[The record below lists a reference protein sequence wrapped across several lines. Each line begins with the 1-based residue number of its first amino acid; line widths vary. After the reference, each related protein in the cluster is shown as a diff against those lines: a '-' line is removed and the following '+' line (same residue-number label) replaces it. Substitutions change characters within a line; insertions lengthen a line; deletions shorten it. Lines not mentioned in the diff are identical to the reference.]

1 MSFFNIQWSVLY
13 LASEWIIRLTMLLYV
28 PQRRSPSAARA
39 WLLLIFFLPLPGIV
53 LYALVGRIYVPR
65 RRIALQ
71 RQASQL
77 IRSVQER
84 MPTPAD
90 TATITLPGYVQA
102 AVQLAARLGDFRA
115 VAGNHIV
122 LLPGYEEPLTQLI
135 SDLSDASDS
144 IHLLYY
150 IYEND
155 ATGRRITEVLCAA
168 AARGVHCRVLM
179 DAAGSRGALR
189 DVAPIL
195 RAHGIEVYAMLPVG
209 LFRRNVARFDLRNH
223 RKIVVIDGQIA
234 YTGSQ
239 NLVDPQFIRDC
250 PNEELVVRV
259 TGPVVT
265 QFQSVF
271 LADWFFETNEVPAD
285 TSLLLPLP
293 RTGNTIAQVL
303 PSGPGYGRENTKE
316 LMIALIYAAHR
327 QFTIATPYFVPDE
340 PFLQAVVAAARR
352 GVAVRLILPQRSNQ
366 RVTHLA
372 QQSYYSQL
380 LAAGVRIYLYGGR
393 FLHAKHMTVD
403 AEVALIGS
411 TNMDIRSFA
420 LNAEVSLLAY
430 DRMVVEGLS
439 ALCDRYIQH
448 STLLEGALWSRRP
461 LTRRLLQNV
470 ARLADSLL

>member
-1 MSFFNIQWSVLY
+1 MPFSHIQWSVLY

-39 WLLLIFFLPLPGIV
+39 WLLLIFFLPLPGV
-53 LYALVGRIYVPR
+53 LLYALVGRIYVPR

-77 IRSVQER
+77 IRSVQEKI
-84 MPTPAD
+84 PAPID
-90 TATITLPGYVQA
+90 AATITLPAYVQA

-115 VAGNHIV
+115 VGGNEIV
-122 LLPGYEEPLTQLI
+122 LLPGYEKPLARLI
-135 SDLSDASDS
+135 GDLSRASHT

-155 ATGRRITEVLCAA
+155 ATGQRITDVLCSA
-168 AARGVHCRVLM
+168 AARGVRCRVLM

-195 RAHGIEVYAMLPVG
+195 RAHGIEVHEMLPVG

-239 NLVDPQFIRDC
+239 NLIDPESIRDW

-271 LADWFFETNEVPAD
+271 LADWFFETDEVPAD
-285 TSLLLPLP
+285 TSLLPPLP
-293 RTGNTIAQVL
+293 RAGNTIAQVL

-316 LMIALIYAAHR
+316 LMIALIYAARR
-327 QFTIATPYFVPDE
+327 QLTIATPYFVPDE

-352 GVAVRLILPQRSNQ
+352 GVAVTLILPGRSNQ
-366 RVTHLA
+366 RVTYLA

-380 LAAGVRIYLYGGR
+380 LAASVRIYLYAGR

-403 AEVALIGS
+403 DEVALIGS

-430 DRMVVEGLS
+430 DQLVVEGLV
-439 ALCDRYIQH
+439 ALCERYIGH
-448 STLLEGALWSRRP
+448 SAALESTSWSARP
-461 LTRRLLQNV
+461 LSRRLLQNV

>member
-1 MSFFNIQWSVLY
+1 MLFSNIQWSVLY
-13 LASEWIIRLTMLLYV
+13 LASEWIIRLTMLMYV

-39 WLLLIFFLPLPGIV
+39 WLLLIFFLPLPGV
-53 LYALVGRIYVPR
+53 LLYALVGRIYVPR

-77 IRSVQER
+77 IRSVQEKI
-84 MPTPAD
+84 PAPAD
-90 TATITLPGYVQA
+90 TTTITLPAYVQA

-115 VAGNHIV
+115 VGGNEID
-122 LLPGYEEPLTQLI
+122 LLSGYEEPLARLVH
-135 SDLSDASDS
+135 DLSGASDS

-155 ATGRRITEVLCAA
+155 TTGKRITDVLCAA
-168 AARGVHCRVLM
+168 AARGVSCRVLM

-195 RAHGIEVYAMLPVG
+195 RAHGIEVHAMLPVG

-239 NLVDPQFIRDC
+239 NLIDPESIPGC

-271 LADWFFETNEVPAD
+271 LADWFFETDEAPAD
-285 TSLLLPLP
+285 TSFLAPPP
-293 RTGNTIAQVL
+293 RAGNTIAQVL

-316 LMIALIYAAHR
+316 LMIALIYAARR

-340 PFLQAVVAAARR
+340 PFLEAVVAAARR
-352 GVAVRLILPQRSNQ
+352 GVAVRLILPGRSNQ

-380 LAAGVRIYLYGGR
+380 LAAGVRIYLYAGR

-403 AEVALIGS
+403 DEVALIGS

-430 DRMVVEGLS
+430 DRLVVEGLA
-439 ALCDRYIQH
+439 ALCERYIGH
-448 STLLEGALWSRRP
+448 SAVLESALWSARP
-461 LTRRLLQNV
+461 VSRRLLQNV

>member
-1 MSFFNIQWSVLY
+1 MPFFNIQWSVLY

-84 MPTPAD
+84 MPTPVG

-115 VAGNHIV
+115 VAGNYIA

-135 SDLSDASDS
+135 GDLSDARAS

-168 AARGVHCRVLM
+168 AARGVRCRVLM

-195 RAHGIEVYAMLPVG
+195 RAHGIEVHAMLPVG

-239 NLVDPQFIRDC
+239 NLIDAQFIRDC

-285 TSLLLPLP
+285 TLPSLPC
-293 RTGNTIAQVL
+293 TGNTIAQVL

-352 GVAVRLILPQRSNQ
+352 GVAVRLVLPQRSNQ

-393 FLHAKHMTVD
+393 FLHAKYMTVD

-430 DRMVVEGLS
+430 DRMVVEKLS

-448 STLLEGALWSRRP
+448 STLLEAAQWSRRR